1 MRRCVLALALIAV
14 PAVLSAQQVITGVVR
29 DSTGR
34 VVSGAEVFISQRT
47 SAVRTDAAGR
57 FRIDSVY
64 RGDYW
69 LYTRKMGFTP
79 TRHSITVPYDQPVR
93 FADIIL
99 PQLPPE
105 LDTVAVTAR
114 SGFGSGVGSAQWF
127 SQDTKA
133 WGRLITR
140 DRIEASRAPRL
151 AALLR
156 QYVASYP
163 LDLQEAERALA
174 AQGQSPVGLR
184 LAASGQPCVPAVSF
198 NGNYPTYTFDPEQ
211 ISVDD
216 VEAIEIFRAGAGTP
230 LALAMQT
237 PRGSCGLI
245 RVWMRG
251 VAQ

>member
-1 MRRCVLALALIAV
+1 MRRYAVALALFLV
-14 PAVLSAQQVITGVVR
+14 PAALSAQQVVTGVVR

-34 VVSGAEVFISQRT
+34 VLPGAEVFISQRT
-47 SAVRTDAAGR
+47 TGVRTDAAGR
-57 FRIDSVY
+57 FRIDSVH

-69 LYTRKMGFTP
+69 LYTRKMGFTA
-79 TRHSITVPYDQPVR
+79 TRHSITVEYDQPAR
-93 FADIIL
+93 HADIVL
-99 PQLPPE
+99 AQLPTE
-105 LDTVAVTAR
+105 LDEVTVTAR
-114 SGFGSGVGSAQWF
+114 SGFGSGVGSPQWF
-127 SQDTKA
+127 TQDTKA

-174 AQGQSPVGLR
+174 AQGQTSVGFR
-184 LAASGQPCVPAVSF
+184 LASAQPCVPAVSF

-245 RVWMRG
+245 RVWMKG
-251 VAQ
+251 MGQ

>member
-1 MRRCVLALALIAV
+1 MRRLSLALALALF
-14 PAVLSAQQVITGVVR
+14 PAVLPAQQVITGIVR

-34 VVSGAEVFISQRT
+34 VIPGAEVFISQRT

-57 FRIDSVY
+57 FRIDSVH

-69 LYTRKMGFTP
+69 LYTRKLGFTA
-79 TRHSITVPYDQPVR
+79 TRHSITVPFDQPVR
-93 FADIIL
+93 FADIVMSHL
-99 PQLPPE
+99 SPE
-105 LDTVAVTAR
+105 LDTVSVTAR
-114 SGFGSGVGSAQWF
+114 SGFGSGVGSPQWF

-151 AALLR
+151 SALLR
-156 QYVASYP
+156 QYVATYP

-174 AQGQSPVGLR
+174 AQGQTPVGLR
-184 LAASGQPCVPAVSF
+184 LASAQPCVPAVSF

-211 ISVDD
+211 ISVND

-245 RVWMRG
+245 RVWMRNA
-251 VAQ
+251 AQ